1 MVCVCVGGG
10 VKLLSLFLKISFFL
24 SDILERCF
32 FFHLRRIGK
41 KRKKSSSAHLPTFQ
55 RTKPQ
60 NKSAKKV
67 KNVSQFE
74 RWSDDSHAIERT
86 RDVENTRQ
94 ENSKVNPFA
103 RCIERDRG

>member
-1 MVCVCVGGG
+1 M
-10 VKLLSLFLKISFFL
+10 KLLSLFLKISFFL
-24 SDILERCF
+24 SDIFIGEMLF
-32 FFHLRRIGK
+32 LRQRK
-41 KRKKSSSAHLPTFQ
+41 KRKKKEKKGKKAPLPTFQ
-55 RTKPQ
+55 RETAK
-60 NKSAKKV
+60 KRAKKV

-103 RCIERDRG
+103 RCIERDRE

>member
-1 MVCVCVGGG
+1 VCEGAT
-10 VKLLSLFLKISFFL
+10 KLLLRNRYLSFSFSQTSNFGFFL
-24 SDILERCF
+24 STQ
-32 FFHLRRIGK
+32 GK
-41 KRKKSSSAHLPTFQ
+41 KAPLPTFQ
-55 RTKPQ
+55 REKPQ
-60 NKSAKKV
+60 KKRAKKV

-103 RCIERDRG
+103 RCIERDRE

>member
-1 MVCVCVGGG
+1 
-10 VKLLSLFLKISFFL
+10 VKLLSLFLRRYL
-24 SDILERCF
+24 SLFQYLQRCF
-32 FFHLRRIGK
+32 SSSSPLFAPK
-41 KRKKSSSAHLPTFQ
+41 KEKKSSSLPTFQ
-55 RTKPQ
+55 KPQ
-60 NKSAKKV
+60 KKRAKKV